1 MIEFTDFMLQFC
13 HEAVIQ
19 KHLQIMQIRWQSYTF
34 QILNNIC
41 RIKSIMTVNVPPLF
55 AYISFWFI
63 KKQLVKV
70 PSSSIA
76 VRALYTA
83 NILIIRITAVCCVSF
98 ISVVMPKISQST
110 LWYINDGAAGNP
122 SEPQLFETYLVG
134 FWPKSW

>member
-19 KHLQIMQIRWQSYTF
+19 KHLQIMQIRWQSFTF

-83 NILIIRITAVCCVSF
+83 NIQLIRITAVCCVSF
-98 ISVVMPKISQST
+98 ILVVTPMILQST
-110 LWYINDGAAGNP
+110 LWSINDGADSKP
-122 SEPQLFETYLVG
+122 SKPCLKPTQAKILLIHD
-134 FWPKSW
+134 